1 MNHQVASDSAGAEP
15 RPRALQQLVEMALAE
30 DRAREDA
37 TTDFFKGGPRQWR
50 VIARQPGV
58 FCGEG
63 VAREV
68 FLQMGYPFE
77 VVTSV
82 VDGGSFK
89 AGDVLEA
96 YKGDSRMLSVER
108 VILNFLQHLTAVS
121 THAARFAEA
130 VKGLP
135 CTVLDTRK
143 TTPGWRHLE
152 KHAVAVGGCT
162 PHRMDLASAI
172 MVKDNHWDLAK
183 NPHGDDLVS
192 WIGELKGKKLP
203 LIVEVTSL
211 EDALTAASAQP
222 DVILLDNFSLPELT
236 QAVKEIRSRFSAKTT
251 LLEASGGV
259 TLDSVRAIALTGVD
273 RISTGSLTQ
282 NPPRVDLSLEMGS

>member
-1 MNHQVASDSAGAEP
+1 MKGQPHDHPVGADLRV
-15 RPRALQQLVEMALAE
+15 RPLQQLVEMALAE
-30 DRAREDA
+30 DRAREDV
-37 TTDFFKGGPRQWR
+37 TTDFFKGGPVLWR

-63 VAREV
+63 VALEV
-68 FLQMGYPFE
+68 FRQMKYPFE
-77 VVTSV
+77 VVTSCP
-82 VDGGSFK
+82 DGRAFK
-89 AGDVLEA
+89 AGEVLET

-108 VILNFLQHLTAVS
+108 VILNFLQHLTAIS
-121 THAARFAEA
+121 THSSRFAQA
-130 VKGLP
+130 VQGLP
-135 CTVLDTRK
+135 CSVLDTRK
-143 TTPGWRHLE
+143 TTPGWRYLE
-152 KHAVAVGGCT
+152 KHAVASGGCT

-192 WIGELKGKKLP
+192 WIEELKSKNLP
-203 LIVEVTSL
+203 LIVEVTTL

-222 DVILLDNFSLPELT
+222 DVILLDNFSLPALAH
-236 QAVKEIRSRFSAKTT
+236 AVNEIRSRFGAKTP

-259 TLDSVRAIALTGVD
+259 TLDSVRSIALTGVN
-273 RISTGSLTQ
+273 RISTGALTQ